1 MGGKSTV
8 WIVFKTISWLVFG
21 DFVQLDSNV
30 SNGFLLRITVAFL
43 FSIAH
48 CIKRLQTVQLMAS
61 LI

>member
-30 SNGFLLRITVAFL
+30 SNGFSVAYYSCF
-43 FSIAH
+43 FI
-48 CIKRLQTVQLMAS
+48 
-61 LI
+61 